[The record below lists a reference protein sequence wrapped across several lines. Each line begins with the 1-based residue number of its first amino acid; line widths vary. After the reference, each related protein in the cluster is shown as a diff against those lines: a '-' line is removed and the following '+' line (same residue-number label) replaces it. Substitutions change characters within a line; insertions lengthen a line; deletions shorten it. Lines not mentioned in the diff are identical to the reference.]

1 MKSTI
6 YAFAIVAVLAIAMV
20 ARAQHRH
27 DTDSAAA
34 PQHDMGETMAAMSGH
49 DHHAMGPH
57 MYLTTL
63 RSTNEADE
71 QRAEETVEAARKAL
85 ERWKDY
91 RVAEADGYRIFM
103 PGIKQKMY
111 HFTNWKY
118 AMEAGVRFNP
128 EHPTSLLYEKQGDGY
143 KLIGAMY
150 TAPARFSEEQINER
164 IPLSVAQWHKHVNLC
179 RPPAGKRGELLGK
192 NARFGLLGS
201 ISTREECEAAGGTF
215 YPQVFGWMVHVYPYE
230 TTQDAIWSVERQR
243 NTVEMMH

>member
-1 MKSTI
+1 
-6 YAFAIVAVLAIAMV
+6 
-20 ARAQHRH
+20 
-27 DTDSAAA
+27 
-34 PQHDMGETMAAMSGH
+34 
-49 DHHAMGPH
+49 

-63 RSTNEADE
+63 RPAQEGDE
-71 QRAEETVEAARKAL
+71 QRAEATVETARKAL

-143 KLIGAMY
+143 KLIGGMY

-164 IPLSVAQWHKHVNLC
+164 VPLSVAQWHKHVNLC
-179 RPPAGKRGELLGK
+179 RPPAGKRDELFGK

>member
-1 MKSTI
+1 
-6 YAFAIVAVLAIAMV
+6 
-20 ARAQHRH
+20 
-27 DTDSAAA
+27 
-34 PQHDMGETMAAMSGH
+34 
-49 DHHAMGPH
+49 
-57 MYLTTL
+57 
-63 RSTNEADE
+63 
-71 QRAEETVEAARKAL
+71 
-85 ERWKDY
+85 
-91 RVAEADGYRIFM
+91 
-103 PGIKQKMY
+103 
-111 HFTNWKY
+111 
-118 AMEAGVRFNP
+118 MEAGVRFNP

-179 RPPAGKRGELLGK
+179 RPPAGKRDELLGK

-215 YPQVFGWMVHVYPYE
+215 YPQVFGWMVHIYPFE